1 MMRIEILNQQHKRGD
16 FHCGNT
22 ALDDYFHHYVM
33 QDQKRFL
40 STCYVLSEGEKVIGF
55 YTLSPHQID
64 AEKLTLFLSKR
75 KIGPYPIVPVY
86 LLGRLAV
93 DSEFKKQGV
102 GSFLLTN
109 ALKQVKN
116 NNIRGLG
123 VVVEAKDENALAF
136 YLKKGFHH
144 LEGLKAIFLTED
156 I

>member
-1 MMRIEILNQQHKRGD
+1 MMRIEILNLRHKRSD
-16 FHCGNT
+16 FHCGNK

-116 NNIRGLG
+116 PVFHMKHGVFVIHQSVQTDCYTRSSRIRLEQLTARGCP
-123 VVVEAKDENALAF
+123 AL
-136 YLKKGFHH
+136 
-144 LEGLKAIFLTED
+144 
-156 I
+156 